1 MRERLKVVEWG
12 EREGACGLR
21 WALRGLIGIVHCR
34 DLKKI
39 IECLIRSGRHAVL
52 VCEGV
57 VIKI

>member
-1 MRERLKVVEWG
+1 MRERLKVAEGG

-52 VCEGV
+52 CVRV
-57 VIKI
+57 L